1 MSEKSSYHDKGKSG
15 EAVELLREQQEWLRV
30 TLASIG
36 DAVITT
42 DTEGRVTYLN
52 GVARSL
58 TGWELDEAVG
68 KPLDRVFHIINEQTR
83 QTVEN
88 PAIRALREGVIIGLA
103 NHTLLVAKDGT
114 ERPIDDSAA
123 PIQDE
128 HGKVAGIVL
137 IFRDITER
145 REAERLIDNARRF
158 AESVVETVRE
168 PLVVLAPDLRV
179 KKANRSFYQTFHV
192 APEETQDRLIYE
204 LGNGQWDIPRLRL
217 LLEEILPQN
226 TSFDGYE
233 VEHDFPAIGQ
243 KIMLLNARRL
253 YREGNHTEL
262 ILLAIEDITERKQA
276 EAAAQASEVR
286 YRRLFES
293 AKDGILILD
302 AHSAKIIDANPF
314 IGELLGY
321 SHADLMGKE
330 LWEIG
335 LFNDIEESKS
345 AVRELQEKQYIRYE
359 NLPLQAK
366 TGQRND
372 VEFVSN
378 AYSEDHEQVIQCNI
392 RDITER
398 KRVEDALRASEQRFR
413 ALFELGPV
421 AVYSCDAS
429 GVIQEFNRR
438 AEELWG
444 RKPKAGDTDERFCGS
459 FKLCRPDGS
468 LMPHE
473 QCPMAEVLSGRIPGA
488 QDAEVLIE
496 RPDGSRV
503 TVIVNIAALENERG
517 EVTGAL
523 NCFYDITERKQAEE
537 LLRESEQR
545 LASLIA
551 SSNDAI
557 ISMSLDG
564 IIQSW
569 NAAAELLYGYTAQQA
584 VGSPISLIIPADR
597 ANEEARIIA
606 RLLAGERVEHFETVR
621 VRSDGQP
628 VQVSLTIS
636 PIKGAEG
643 RVVGASKI
651 ARDISNQK
659 RLEAALR
666 EADRRK
672 DEFLAMLGHE
682 LRNPLGPIRNALH
695 LIRLSDPEPRRE
707 VRHAYDI
714 IERQIENMVRL
725 IDDLLDVAR
734 ISSGKIQLQKERI
747 DLTAVVIRAIE
758 GARPLI
764 DARRHALQVSLP
776 EAPVPVEAD
785 PVRLAQVLWNLLN
798 NAAKYTPEGG
808 RITLEVER
816 HDEAVVKIRDT
827 GMGIAPEMLP
837 RVFDLFTQMERTLD
851 RAEGGLGL
859 GLTLVRRLTEMHG
872 GTVGAT
878 STGQGQGSEFLV
890 RLPLLTDE
898 PPGAGPTKPPEV
910 KRRAAP
916 VSGRRILVV
925 DDNRD
930 SVESLG
936 MLLRLFGNDV
946 RTVQDG
952 RLALEAAAAYCPD
965 VILLDIGLP
974 GLDGLEVCRR
984 LRART
989 EKGQPL
995 IVALTGY
1002 GQEEDRRRSEKAGFD
1017 AHMVKPVDL
1026 EALQELLSR
1035 PDLLRHGTKK

>member
-1 MSEKSSYHDKGKSG
+1 MAGKSSYHDRPKPDEVV
-15 EAVELLREQQEWLRV
+15 EALSEQREWLRV
-30 TLASIG
+30 TLASVG

-42 DTEGRVTYLN
+42 DTQGRVTYLN
-52 GVARSL
+52 GVAQCL

-68 KPLDRVFHIINEQTR
+68 KPLERVFHIINEQTR
-83 QTVEN
+83 QPVEN
-88 PAIRALREGVIIGLA
+88 PALRALREGVIVGLA

-123 PIQDE
+123 PIRNG
-128 HGKVAGIVL
+128 HGTVAGIVL

-145 REAERLIDNARRF
+145 REAERLIENARQF
-158 AESVVETVRE
+158 AEGVVETVRQ
-168 PLVVLAPDLRV
+168 PLVVLTPDLRV

-204 LGNGQWDIPRLRL
+204 LGNGQWDIPRLRS

-226 TSFDGYE
+226 TSFDDYE
-233 VEHDFPAIGQ
+233 VEHDFPAIGP

-262 ILLAIEDITERKQA
+262 ILLAIEDITERKQV
-276 EAAAQASEVR
+276 EEGLKVSEVR

-293 AKDGILILD
+293 AKDGILIID
-302 AHSAKIIDANPF
+302 AHSAKITDANPF
-314 IGELLGY
+314 IAELLGY
-321 SHADLMGKE
+321 PRASLIGKE
-330 LWEIG
+330 LWQIG
-335 LFNDIEESKS
+335 LFKDIDQSKA
-345 AVRELQEKQYIRYE
+345 AVRELQAKGYIRYE
-359 NLPLQAK
+359 DLPLETRA
-366 TGQRND
+366 GRRID

-378 AYSEDHEQVIQCNI
+378 VYTEDHQPVIQCNI

-398 KRVEDALRASEQRFR
+398 
-413 ALFELGPV
+413 
-421 AVYSCDAS
+421 
-429 GVIQEFNRR
+429 
-438 AEELWG
+438 
-444 RKPKAGDTDERFCGS
+444 RK
-459 FKLCRPDGS
+459 
-468 LMPHE
+468 
-473 QCPMAEVLSGRIPGA
+473 
-488 QDAEVLIE
+488 
-496 RPDGSRV
+496 
-503 TVIVNIAALENERG
+503 
-517 EVTGAL
+517 
-523 NCFYDITERKQAEE
+523 AEE
-537 LLRESEQR
+537 LLRESQQR
-545 LASLIA
+545 LASLITF
-551 SSNDAI
+551 SNDAI
-557 ISMSLDG
+557 ISKSLDG

-569 NAAAELLYGYTAQQA
+569 NAAAELLFGYTAKQA

-597 ANEEARIIA
+597 ADEERRIIA

-636 PIKGAEG
+636 PIRDAAD

-659 RLEAALR
+659 RLEAALL
-666 EADRRK
+666 EANRRK

-682 LRNPLGPIRNALH
+682 LRNPLAPIRNALH
-695 LIRLSDPEPRRE
+695 LIRLSDQDPRRE
-707 VRHAYDI
+707 VRQAYDI

-734 ISSGKIQLQKERI
+734 ISSGKIQLQKQRI

-816 HDEAVVKIRDT
+816 HDEAVVRIRDT

-837 RVFDLFTQMERTLD
+837 RVFDLFTQVERTLD

-859 GLTLVRRLTEMHG
+859 GLTLVRRLTELHG

-878 STGQGQGSEFLV
+878 SAGQGQGSEFLV
-890 RLPLLTDE
+890 RLPLLADE
-898 PPGAGPTKPPEV
+898 PPGAGPTKAPEME
-910 KRRAAP
+910 RRVTPA
-916 VSGRRILVV
+916 SGRRILVV

-965 VILLDIGLP
+965 VVLLDIGLP

-984 LRART
+984 LRAH
-989 EKGQPL
+989 KGQGQPL

-1002 GQEEDRRRSEKAGFD
+1002 GQEEDRRRSQEAGFD
-1017 AHMVKPVDL
+1017 AHLVKPVDL

-1035 PDLLRHGTKK
+1035 PDLLRHGIKK